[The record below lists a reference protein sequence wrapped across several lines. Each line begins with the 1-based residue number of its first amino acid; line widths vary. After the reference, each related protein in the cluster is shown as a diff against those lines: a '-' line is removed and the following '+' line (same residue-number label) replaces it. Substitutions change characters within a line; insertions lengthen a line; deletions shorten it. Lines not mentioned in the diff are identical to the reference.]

1 LTAFACDLIHETT
14 IWFERL
20 GGRRGLSMHINQL
33 KISEFDKT
41 LVQKWLAQSENK
53 HSQFELCF
61 LDGTYPD
68 ETIDDIVELF
78 QEVGN
83 DQPREDLEME
93 DMKFTPEIVRQ
104 EEQNMFA
111 RGFHRWTMYLR
122 DRANGK
128 VAGLTEVFWHPNRA
142 LILNQAFTGT
152 YPAYRNKGLGRW
164 LKAEM
169 MNKILMER
177 PEVEFVRTGNANSN
191 APMLK
196 INTEMGF
203 KPYIANT
210 IWQVDTA
217 QVEKYLQERV
227 NRA

>member
-1 LTAFACDLIHETT
+1 
-14 IWFERL
+14 L
-20 GGRRGLSMHINQL
+20 GH
-33 KISEFDKT
+33 
-41 LVQKWLAQSENK
+41 
-53 HSQFELCF
+53 
-61 LDGTYPD
+61 
-68 ETIDDIVELF
+68 
-78 QEVGN
+78 
-83 DQPREDLEME
+83 
-93 DMKFTPEIVRQ
+93 
-104 EEQNMFA
+104 
-111 RGFHRWTMYLR
+111 
-122 DRANGK
+122 
-128 VAGLTEVFWHPNRA
+128 
-142 LILNQAFTGT
+142 
-152 YPAYRNKGLGRW
+152 W